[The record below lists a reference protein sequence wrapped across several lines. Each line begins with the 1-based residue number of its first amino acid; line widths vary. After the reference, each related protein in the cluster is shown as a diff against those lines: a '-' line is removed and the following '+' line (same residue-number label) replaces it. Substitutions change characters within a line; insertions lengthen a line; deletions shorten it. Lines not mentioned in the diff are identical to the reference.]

1 MNILIAFILGLIQG
15 IAGMLP
21 ISAAGLTAAAGAL
34 LGYDGIPD
42 MLMTCILHLGTAIV
56 IVMFLWKSVINMII
70 DFFAVIRDLL
80 INLFTYFRNM
90 GRSVPL
96 EYRRIITGNHR
107 CICVMVIIASIP
119 AGVIGVILRK
129 LASESMGSWLFMG
142 MGFLIT
148 AIMLIVTGKVPHKA
162 CKLKE
167 EPLRRSVWTGVIKGI
182 SLFPGIS
189 GIGMTF
195 CSARLSGMSKKTAI
209 RFILLLSVPV
219 NIGAFIYELISESD
233 RLMFDGETVISV
245 LAALLATIVIGRI
258 MVKFALRIL
267 KGAGVKNFA
276 FINVAAGIAAI
287 AAHFL
292 AG

>member
-21 ISAAGLTAAAGAL
+21 ISAAALTTAAGAL
-34 LGYDGIPD
+34 LEYDGIPD
-42 MLMTCILHLGTAIV
+42 ILMSCILHLGTSIV
-56 IVMFLWKSVINMII
+56 IIMFLWKSVINMII

-80 INLFTYFRNM
+80 INLITYFRNM

-107 CICVMVIIASIP
+107 CLCVMTVIASVP
-119 AGVIGVILRK
+119 AAVMGIFLRQLIIK
-129 LASESMGSWLFMG
+129 SMGSWLFMG

-167 EPLRRSVWTGVIKGI
+167 EPLRRSVFTGIVKGV

-189 GIGMTF
+189 GVGMTF
-195 CSARLSGMSKKTAI
+195 CTSRLSGMSKKSAI
-209 RFILLLSVPV
+209 RFVLLLSVPV
-219 NIGAFIYELISESD
+219 NIGAFIYEMVKESD
-233 RLMFDGETVISV
+233 RLLFDAETVLSV
-245 LAALLATIVIGRI
+245 LAAVIASVIVGRI
-258 MVKFALRIL
+258 MVRFALRIL

-276 FINVAAGIAAI
+276 YINVAAGIAAI

-292 AG
+292 GS